1 MVSDIDRR
9 TWITDQDKVEL
20 AMYKFGRPFHRTGA
34 VERPFNSVDTV
45 QDTRSVRLADGASV
59 RLRSVSSNGQDDD
72 AFQRLFYTLSD
83 TTRYLYFCAGIP
95 ATPLWAERFGALS
108 RVDSERSYVLVAEV
122 GNELVG
128 FARFSQGPHAEPHE
142 HAADL
147 GVLLTDNWQG
157 RRLGGYMLC
166 RLATEAMARGLTTLT
181 AVTMWENRRMLRL
194 ARRIFP
200 DVRIAYASGTCELTV
215 DLESWWATQNERMCG

>member
-1 MVSDIDRR
+1 MVKWHRPQEMD
-9 TWITDQDKVEL
+9 TDQDKVEPE
-20 AMYKFGRPFHRTGA
+20 MNTF
-34 VERPFNSVDTV
+34 ERPFERMDAMKRPFNPMGTIHDAP
-45 QDTRSVRLADGASV
+45 SVRLADGASV
-59 RLRSVSSNGQDDD
+59 RLRAVNSNGQDND

-108 RVDSERSYVLVAEV
+108 RVDGERSYVLVAEV

-128 FARFSQGPHAEPHE
+128 FARFSQSPRAEQDD
-142 HAADL
+142 HAADM
-147 GVLLTDNWQG
+147 GVLLTDSWQG

-166 RLATEAMARGLTTLT
+166 RLATEALARGLTTLT

-194 ARRIFP
+194 ARRVFP
-200 DVRIAYASGTCELTV
+200 DVRIAYASGTCELTI

>member
-1 MVSDIDRR
+1 MN
-9 TWITDQDKVEL
+9 T
-20 AMYKFGRPFHRTGA
+20 F
-34 VERPFNSVDTV
+34 ERPFERADAMKRPFSRPGAIHDAPP
-45 QDTRSVRLADGASV
+45 VRLADGVSV
-59 RLRSVSSNGQDDD
+59 RLRPVESTGQDDD

-95 ATPLWAERFGALS
+95 ATALWAERFGALS
-108 RVDSERSYVLVAEV
+108 RTDGARSYVLVAEV

-128 FARFSQGPHAEPHE
+128 FARFSQGPHAEPDE
-142 HAADL
+142 HAADM
-147 GVLLTDNWQG
+147 GILLTDTWQG

-166 RLATEAMARGLTTLT
+166 RLATVALARGVTTLT

-200 DVRIAYASGTCELTV
+200 DVRITYASGTCELTI
-215 DLESWWATQNERMCG
+215 DLEVWWATQNERMCG

>member
-1 MVSDIDRR
+1 MVSDIDPR
-9 TWITDQDKVEL
+9 TWIPDQDKAEP
-20 AMYKFGRPFHRTGA
+20 AMYMFEQPFHRAGVA
-34 VERPFNSVDTV
+34 RDA
-45 QDTRSVRLADGASV
+45 RSVRLADGGSV
-59 RLRSVSSNGQDDD
+59 RLRSVSSSGQDDD

-95 ATPLWAERFGALS
+95 ATALWAERFGSLS
-108 RVDSERSYVLVAEV
+108 RTDGARSYVLVAEV

-142 HAADL
+142 SAADM
-147 GVLLTDNWQG
+147 GILLTDTWQG

-166 RLATEAMARGLTTLT
+166 RLATEALACGLTTLT
-181 AVTMWENRRMLRL
+181 AVTMWENGRMLRL

-200 DVRIAYASGTCELTV
+200 DVRIAYASGTCELTI
-215 DLESWWATQNERMCG
+215 DLEAWWTAQNEKMCG

>member
-1 MVSDIDRR
+1 MDTV
-9 TWITDQDKVEL
+9 QDKAEL
-20 AMYKFGRPFHRTGA
+20 AMFKFEQPFHRMGA
-34 VERPFNSVDTV
+34 IERPFNRSGVARDA
-45 QDTRSVRLADGASV
+45 RSVRLADGASV
-59 RLRSVSSNGQDDD
+59 RLRAVSSSGQDDD

-108 RVDSERSYVLVAEV
+108 RTDGERSYVLVAEV
-122 GNELVG
+122 GDELAG

-142 HAADL
+142 HAADM
-147 GVLLTDNWQG
+147 GVLLTDSWQG

-166 RLATEAMARGLTTLT
+166 RLATEALARGVTTLT

-200 DVRIAYASGTCELTV
+200 DVRMSFASGTCELTI
-215 DLESWWATQNERMCG
+215 DLELWWAKQDEQLCG

>member
-1 MVSDIDRR
+1 MF
-9 TWITDQDKVEL
+9 
-20 AMYKFGRPFHRTGA
+20 KFERPFHWVGA
-34 VERPFNSVDTV
+34 TERPFNQTDAVRDA
-45 QDTRSVRLADGASV
+45 RSVRLADGSSV
-59 RLRSVSSNGQDDD
+59 RLRAVSGSGQDDD

-95 ATPLWAERFGALS
+95 ATALWAERFGSLS
-108 RVDSERSYVLVAEV
+108 RTDGERSYVLVAEV

-128 FARFSQGPHAEPHE
+128 FARFSQRPHAEPHE
-142 HAADL
+142 HAADM
-147 GVLLTDNWQG
+147 GVLLTDTWQG

-166 RLATEAMARGLTTLT
+166 RLASEALARGVTTIT

-200 DVRIAYASGTCELTV
+200 DVRIAYESGTCELTI
-215 DLESWWATQNERMCG
+215 DLESWWASQNERMCG

>member
-1 MVSDIDRR
+1 M
-9 TWITDQDKVEL
+9 K
-20 AMYKFGRPFHRTGA
+20 RPFSRAGA
-34 VERPFNSVDTV
+34 VHDAPP
-45 QDTRSVRLADGASV
+45 VRLADGASV
-59 RLRSVSSNGQDDD
+59 RLRAVNSGGWDDD
-72 AFQRLFYTLSD
+72 AFQRLFYSLSD

-95 ATPLWAERFGALS
+95 ATALWAERFGALS
-108 RVDSERSYVLVAEV
+108 RTDGERSHVLVAEV

-142 HAADL
+142 RAADM
-147 GVLLTDNWQG
+147 GVLLTDTWQG

-166 RLATEAMARGLTTLT
+166 RLATEALARGLTTLT

-200 DVRIAYASGTCELTV
+200 DVHITFASGTCELTV
-215 DLESWWATQNERMCG
+215 DLESWWAKQDEQLCG

>member
-1 MVSDIDRR
+1 MD
-9 TWITDQDKVEL
+9 TDQDKVEP
-20 AMYKFGRPFHRTGA
+20 AMFKFERPLHRAGA
-34 VERPFNSVDTV
+34 TKRPFNPVGAVRDA
-45 QDTRSVRLADGASV
+45 RSVRLADGASV

-95 ATPLWAERFGALS
+95 ATALWAERFGSLS
-108 RVDSERSYVLVAEV
+108 RTDGARSYVLVAEV

-128 FARFSQGPHAEPHE
+128 FARFSQAPGAEPHE
-142 HAADL
+142 SAADM
-147 GVLLTDNWQG
+147 GVLLTDSWQG

-166 RLATEAMARGLTTLT
+166 RLATEALARGVTTLT

-194 ARRIFP
+194 ARRVFP
-200 DVRIAYASGTCELTV
+200 DVRIAFASGTCELTI
-215 DLESWWATQNERMCG
+215 DLEAWWAAQNERMCG

>member
-1 MVSDIDRR
+1 MN
-9 TWITDQDKVEL
+9 T
-20 AMYKFGRPFHRTGA
+20 F
-34 VERPFNSVDTV
+34 ERPFERMDAIKRPFNRAATV
-45 QDTRSVRLADGASV
+45 QDARSVRLADGASV
-59 RLRSVSSNGQDDD
+59 RLRAVSSNSQDDA

-95 ATPLWAERFGALS
+95 ATPLWAERFGSLS
-108 RVDSERSYVLVAEV
+108 RTDDARSYVLVAEV
-122 GNELVG
+122 GSELVG

-142 HAADL
+142 SAADM
-147 GVLLTDNWQG
+147 GILLTDTWQG

-166 RLATEAMARGLTTLT
+166 RLATEALARGLTTLT

-194 ARRIFP
+194 ARRVFP
-200 DVRIAYASGTCELTV
+200 DVRIAFASGTCELTI

>member
-1 MVSDIDRR
+1 MSEDRGIFTPR
-9 TWITDQDKVEL
+9 FDKAEL
-20 AMYKFGRPFHRTGA
+20 AMYKFERPFHRTDA
-34 VERPFNSVDTV
+34 VKRPFNPVGTV
-45 QDTRSVRLADGASV
+45 RDARLVRLADGASV
-59 RLRSVSSNGQDDD
+59 RLRSVSGNGLDDD

-95 ATPLWAERFGALS
+95 ATPLWAERFGSLS
-108 RVDSERSYVLVAEV
+108 RMDGERSYVLVAEV

-128 FARFSQGPHAEPHE
+128 FARFSQGPHAEPDE
-142 HAADL
+142 HAADM
-147 GVLLTDNWQG
+147 GVLLTDSWQG

-166 RLATEAMARGLTTLT
+166 RLATEALARGVTTIT

-194 ARRIFP
+194 AWRIFP
-200 DVRIAYASGTCELTV
+200 DVRIAYASGTCESTV

>member
-1 MVSDIDRR
+1 MQD
-9 TWITDQDKVEL
+9 TDQDKAEP
-20 AMYKFGRPFHRTGA
+20 AMDMSERPFNRRGIIGRPFHRAGA
-34 VERPFNSVDTV
+34 VRDA
-45 QDTRSVRLADGASV
+45 RSVRLADGASV
-59 RLRSVSSNGQDDD
+59 LLRAVNSGGRDDD

-108 RVDSERSYVLVAEV
+108 RTDNERSYVLVAAV
-122 GNELVG
+122 GDELVG

-142 HAADL
+142 RAADL
-147 GVLLTDNWQG
+147 GVLLTDSWQG

-166 RLATEAMARGLTTLT
+166 RLATEALARGVTTLT
-181 AVTMWENRRMLRL
+181 AAVLWENRRMLRL

-200 DVRIAYASGTCELTV
+200 DVHITYASGTCELTI
-215 DLESWWATQNERMCG
+215 DLESWWAKQNEQMCG